1 MIIFMNVFYFIIIF
15 WLSWIFAVLHR
26 LSWPVAHVILIPQL
40 GIKSVSPAMKGRF
53 LTTVPPEKSLHPL
66 FLERYCAY
74 DLIAVLM
81 PWLWDSLQWYNEQAP
96 QSLTAWKE
104 TLAPQTAGCVSLE
117 NFLILSSS
125 DSLSERLE

>member
-1 MIIFMNVFYFIIIF
+1 MIIYINVFYFIIIF

-26 LSWPVAHVILIPQL
+26 LSWPVARVILIPQL
-40 GIKSVSPAMKGRF
+40 GIKSVSSAMKGRF
-53 LTTVPPEKSLHPL
+53 LTTVLPEKSLHPL

-96 QSLTAWKE
+96 QSLTA
-104 TLAPQTAGCVSLE
+104 
-117 NFLILSSS
+117 
-125 DSLSERLE
+125 